1 LEKESFKPIRKGE
14 IMQVYHKEKSF
25 PHEDLLR
32 LFVVSVKGQFW
43 SLSRHAKERI
53 LERVDHVEKIGTM
66 LRDYILTFDDIL
78 EYTLN
83 NGHIEKVLVRIDFD
97 KDNDLIFSVSYDA
110 KILTVYLNKKADKH
124 FTLNKLQYV

>member
-1 LEKESFKPIRKGE
+1 
-14 IMQVYHKEKSF
+14 MQVYHKEKSF